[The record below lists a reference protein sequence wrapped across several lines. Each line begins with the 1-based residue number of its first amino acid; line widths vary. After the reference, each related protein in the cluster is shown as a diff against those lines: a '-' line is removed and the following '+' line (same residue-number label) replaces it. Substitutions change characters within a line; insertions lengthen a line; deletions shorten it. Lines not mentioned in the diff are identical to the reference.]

1 MKFLDFAPILHISAK
16 TGERAPKLLETI
28 EKVSAARNTR
38 VPTGEL
44 NRLVEQIKAKQN
56 PPSQKG
62 KHAKIL
68 YATQT
73 DTRPTTFVFFV
84 NQVRLFHFSYVRF
97 IENQLREAY
106 GFKGVPIKLELREE
120 KPK

>member
-1 MKFLDFAPILHISAK
+1 VFDHVNEVA
-16 TGERAPKLLETI
+16 E
-28 EKVSAARNTR
+28 AARRR

-73 DTRPTTFVFFV
+73 GTRPTTFVFFV